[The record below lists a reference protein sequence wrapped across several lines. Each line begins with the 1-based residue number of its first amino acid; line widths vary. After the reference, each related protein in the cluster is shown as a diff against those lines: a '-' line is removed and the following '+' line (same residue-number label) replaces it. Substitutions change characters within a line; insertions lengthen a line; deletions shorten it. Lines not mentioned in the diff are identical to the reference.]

1 MDREGVGE
9 RERTEKECVFVKHR
23 ERERE
28 RDSDFFI
35 DTTYLNKEK
44 WKGDNHW

>member
-1 MDREGVGE
+1 MGE
-9 RERTEKECVFVKHR
+9 RESEREKECVFVKQ
-23 ERERE
+23 RERE

>member
-9 RERTEKECVFVKHR
+9 RESEREKECVFVKQR
-23 ERERE
+23 ERDK

>member
-9 RERTEKECVFVKHR
+9 RESEREKECVFVKQ
-23 ERERE
+23 RE

>member
-9 RERTEKECVFVKHR
+9 RESEREKECVFVKQR
-23 ERERE
+23 ERD

>member
-9 RERTEKECVFVKHR
+9 RESEREKECVFVKQ
-23 ERERE
+23 RERE